1 MIFHAMLQA
10 VPDSG
15 QVAEAFGGGLA
26 GLLAVIVVSLAG
38 LLWLTLNARLKDCKD
53 SLLDSRDKEEKLIE
67 KLGPLTATIERQNGM
82 IEAMSR
88 ELERRGRGTR

>member
-1 MIFHAMLQA
+1 MLQA
-10 VPDSG
+10 VPDPG